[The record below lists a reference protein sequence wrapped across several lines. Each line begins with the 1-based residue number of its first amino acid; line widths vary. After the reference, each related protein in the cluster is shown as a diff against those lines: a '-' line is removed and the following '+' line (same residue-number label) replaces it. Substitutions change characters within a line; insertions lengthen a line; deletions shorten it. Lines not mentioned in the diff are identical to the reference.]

1 MRLVRG
7 GNVVMETFVIGTDPI
22 KALKMGVGGGLSPMD
37 SVAEV
42 SKREK
47 AAFPRERKTPPLE
60 VGVGGKTLFALIWL
74 NKLRK

>member
-1 MRLVRG
+1 MRSVCCG
-7 GNVVMETFVIGTDPI
+7 GKRKLPWQFTVVIKCDPVASGGIIGS
-22 KALKMGVGGGLSPMD
+22 AGF
-37 SVAEV
+37 VAEV

-60 VGVGGKTLFALIWL
+60 VGVGGKALFALRWL